1 MIYVSRSWL
10 AVYGESFMKNVLKVF
25 VLVAFVGILGIGVA
39 EAQYN
44 DAKATPTPRPVPPA
58 QGRCIFPSSRALSAV
73 ISDEARKIYLKAG
86 YKQVFVGV
94 RVVIKKPIVS
104 VLTTGNVTGIKGIAP
119 QTGSPAN
126 LLVTANPGG
135 APIELGC
142 NAEADMVTSVA
153 LVDSAG
159 KRINGR
165 TTAKVI
171 VQGAFN

>member
-1 MIYVSRSWL
+1 MR
-10 AVYGESFMKNVLKVF
+10 SFMKNVLKVF
-25 VLVAFVGILGIGVA
+25 ALVAFVGIMGIGAA
-39 EAQYN
+39 EAQFSIQSTT
-44 DAKATPTPRPVPPA
+44 TPTPRPVSSP

-142 NAEADMVTSVA
+142 NAEAVMVTSVA

>member
-1 MIYVSRSWL
+1 
-10 AVYGESFMKNVLKVF
+10 MKNVLKVF
-25 VLVAFVGILGIGVA
+25 VLVAFVGMLGIGVA
-39 EAQYN
+39 EAQFSN
-44 DAKATPTPRPVPPA
+44 DAKATPTPRPVSSP

-73 ISDEARKIYLKAG
+73 IADEARTMYLKAG
-86 YKQVFVGV
+86 YTRAFVGV
-94 RVVIKKPIVS
+94 RLVIKKPTVS
-104 VLTTGNVTGIKGIAP
+104 VLTTGNVTGLKGIAP
-119 QTGSPAN
+119 QAGSPAN

-142 NAEADMVTSVA
+142 NAEAHLVTSVA